1 MGLTM
6 SSFCATFIN
15 FPQSDIRR
23 IFYPLCTFPSPLKQQ
38 PRVSAAE
45 NPPFPLPFLPRTI
58 KNSEQKYRHSLLLP
72 PRRSA
77 RAPQR
82 RRFLRPPRH
91 FPQKNAP
98 AQTGAFLM
106 KTNLYKPK
114 PECTIFFSAARQAR
128 ARARPT
134 PPQPPR
140 APERRSAQACRSR
153 RSSRKTIRPAKGCPR
168 RRRPP
173 NSQTCQSR
181 E

>member
-1 MGLTM
+1 M
-6 SSFCATFIN
+6 SSFLRNFYQLSSIRHSPDFLPSVYISVSALTAT
-15 FPQSDIRR
+15 PRIRR
-23 IFYPLCTFPSPLKQQ
+23 RKPAVPTPFS
-38 PRVSAAE
+38 SADD
-45 NPPFPLPFLPRTI
+45 
-58 KNSEQKYRHSLLLP
+58 KNSEQKYRHSLILP
-72 PRRSA
+72 PSRSA

-114 PECTIFFSAARQAR
+114 PECTIFFSAARQTQ